1 MIKQILKETY
11 EAKMDAI
18 DAKIAVLRTESK
30 ALHTKRKEVID
41 GGKMQGSSMTYRE
54 TLNSL
59 VNDLRAVNANKRA
72 LQT

>member
-1 MIKQILKETY
+1 MTITAETEIKALPTKEQMIKQIPKEAY

-30 ALHTKRKEVID
+30 LLHSKRKEVID

-54 TLNSL
+54 TLNS
-59 VNDLRAVNANKRA
+59 
-72 LQT
+72 